1 MYVFSIIL
9 VNVRTVNMNVLLFN
23 TYLTSGGGK
32 RRISGI
38 IRYFYFPMLSIK
50 KALLL
55 PQEVVL
61 ICNHNAHGNK
71 VDNITRP

>member
-1 MYVFSIIL
+1 MYVVYIIL

-32 RRISGI
+32 RKISGI

-50 KALLL
+50 TGIVASAGGGIDLQ
-55 PQEVVL
+55 P
-61 ICNHNAHGNK
+61 
-71 VDNITRP
+71 